1 MSRDKVIVYNGNDG
15 KCRVVIPTLDC
26 ALADDAV
33 IAKDVPTAE
42 YAVIENSQLPSK
54 VFREAWTYN
63 HSSSAVDVNLVSA
76 KKICTQI
83 LETRYLETE
92 KQNEETTRVARMRGE
107 EPVLAS
113 NPAVPYAEIESA
125 SSLSVLESLL

>member
-15 KCRVVIPTLDC
+15 KCRVVVPALDC
-26 ALADDAV
+26 VLADDAV

-42 YAVIENSQLPSK
+42 YAVIDNSELPSK
-54 VFREAWTYN
+54 VFRKAWTYN
-63 HSSSAVDVNLVSA
+63 HSSSTVDVDLVSA
-76 KKICTQI
+76 KEICTEI

-107 EPVLAS
+107 EPSLAE
-113 NPAVPYAEIESA
+113 NPAVPYSTINSA
-125 SSLSVLESLL
+125 TNISELESLL